1 MREKKQCAG
10 CPARAELI
18 ECRAR
23 LQAFEKALATGQ
35 LVRRAPG
42 DFRGFPPA
50 GAARGKEG

>member
-1 MREKKQCAG
+1 MREKKQCAR

-35 LVRRAPG
+35 LVLGMPG
-42 DFRGFPPA
+42 DFRGLSPA
-50 GAARGKEG
+50 GAARGKEA